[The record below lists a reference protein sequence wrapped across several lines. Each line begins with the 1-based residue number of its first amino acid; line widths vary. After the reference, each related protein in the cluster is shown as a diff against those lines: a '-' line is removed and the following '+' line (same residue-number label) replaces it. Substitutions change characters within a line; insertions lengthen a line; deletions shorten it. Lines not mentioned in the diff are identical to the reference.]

1 MGKYV
6 ITLDQGT
13 TSSRAI
19 VFDIS
24 GNIVGVVRKE
34 HRQIYPN
41 PGWVE
46 HDPREILSNQVEVLR
61 SVVDRC
67 NISMEDILALG
78 ITNQRETV
86 ILWDKNTGEPVYNAI
101 VWQCRRTAEICEQLI
116 KDGAGDEIHKKTG
129 LIIDAYFSGSKI
141 KWILDNFPDIRREAE
156 KGNIY
161 AGTIDTWLI
170 WNLTGRKVHATD
182 YSNASR
188 TMLFNILD
196 LAWDKDILK
205 MMEIPESILPEVKPS
220 ASIFGFIDK
229 SILGREI
236 PIASVI
242 GDQQASLFGQTCFK
256 AGMAKNTYGTGCFL
270 LANTGSKAVF
280 SKNKLLTTIAWGIGD
295 KVDYA
300 LEGSVFVA
308 GSAIQWLR
316 DGLKIINN
324 SRQCDEFAESVSDS
338 KGVYF
343 VPAFA
348 GLGTPYWDMY
358 ARGAIFGLTGGVT
371 REHIARATLEAI
383 AYQVKDLVECMK
395 QDADCDL
402 SLLKVDGGASVSD
415 IMMQF
420 QSDILRIN
428 VVRPKVVETTALG
441 AAFMAGLQTGMWS
454 SLDEISER
462 WQVDKVF
469 EPEMEESRS
478 RKLYS
483 GWKKA
488 VSRALGW
495 ADEDTS
501 A

>member
-19 VFDIS
+19 VFDSS
-24 GNIVGVVRKE
+24 GNVVGLVKKE
-34 HRQIYPN
+34 HRQIYPK

-46 HDPREILSNQVEVLR
+46 HDPDEIWANQVDVLR
-61 SVVDRC
+61 SVVENC
-67 NISMEDILALG
+67 NISTEDILALG
-78 ITNQRETV
+78 ITNQRETIV
-86 ILWDKNTGEPVYNAI
+86 LWDKNTGRPVYNAI
-101 VWQCRRTAEICEQLI
+101 VWQCRRTADICDTLI
-116 KDGAGDEIHKKTG
+116 QEGVGDEIHRKTG

-141 KWILDNFPDIRREAE
+141 KWILDSFPNIRKEAE
-156 KGNIY
+156 KDNIC

-170 WNLTGRKVHATD
+170 WNLTGGKAHATD

-188 TMLFNILD
+188 TMLFNILNLD
-196 LAWDKDILK
+196 WDEDILK
-205 MMEIPESILPEVKPS
+205 MLDIPASILPEVKPS

-236 PIASVI
+236 PIASVM

-280 SKNKLLTTIAWGIGD
+280 SKNKLLTTIAWGIEN

-300 LEGSVFVA
+300 IEGSVFVA

-316 DGLKIINN
+316 DGLKIINT
-324 SRQCDEFAESVSDS
+324 SRQCDEFAESVEDT

-358 ARGAIFGLTGGVT
+358 ARGAIFGLTSGVT

-395 QDADCDL
+395 EDVNCDL
-402 SLLKVDGGASVSD
+402 NLLKVDGGASVSD

-420 QSDILRIN
+420 QADILRIN
-428 VVRPKVVETTALG
+428 VVRPKVIETTALG
-441 AAFMAGLQTGMWS
+441 AAFMAGLRTGMWS
-454 SLDEISER
+454 SFDNITKTWAQDR
-462 WQVDKVF
+462 VF
-469 EPEMEESRS
+469 EPKMDEERS
-478 RKLYS
+478 RKLYA

-488 VSRALGW
+488 VERSLGW
-495 ADEDTS
+495 IDS
-501 A
+501 

>member
-19 VFDIS
+19 VFDAS
-24 GNIVGVVRKE
+24 GNIVGMAKKE

-46 HDPREILSNQVEVLR
+46 HDPEEIWENQVDVLKR
-61 SVVDRC
+61 VVADF
-67 NISMEDILALG
+67 NIPSEDILALG
-78 ITNQRETV
+78 ITNQRETTV
-86 ILWDKNTGEPVYNAI
+86 LWDRNTGKPVYNAI
-101 VWQCRRTAEICEQLI
+101 VWQCRRTADICEQLK
-116 KDGAGDEIHKKTG
+116 KDGAEDEIHRKTG
-129 LIIDAYFSGSKI
+129 LVADAYFSGSKI
-141 KWILDNFPDIRREAE
+141 KWVLDKFPELRKEAE
-156 KGNIY
+156 KGNIC
-161 AGTIDTWLI
+161 AGTVDSWLI

-188 TMLFNILD
+188 TMLFNILN
-196 LAWDKDILK
+196 LTWDDDILK
-205 MMEIPESILPEVKPS
+205 MLNVPKLILPEVKPS
-220 ASIFGFIDK
+220 GYIFGYIDK
-229 SILGREI
+229 NILGREI
-236 PIASVI
+236 PIASVM

-256 AGMAKNTYGTGCFL
+256 PGMAKNTYGTGCFL
-270 LANTGSKAVF
+270 LANTGSKAAF
-280 SKNKLLTTIAWGIGD
+280 SKNRLLTTIAWGIGN

-300 LEGSVFVA
+300 IEGSVFIA

-316 DGLKIINN
+316 DGLKIISS
-324 SRQCDEFAESVSDS
+324 SRQCDELAESVDDT

-343 VPAFA
+343 VPAFS

-395 QDADCDL
+395 EDSDCEL
-402 SLLKVDGGASVSD
+402 NLLKVDGGASVSD

-420 QSDILRIN
+420 QADILRIN

-454 SLDEISER
+454 GLDEISEIWAIDR
-462 WQVDKVF
+462 TFAPK
-469 EPEMEESRS
+469 MEEERS
-478 RKLYS
+478 RKLYA

-488 VSRALGW
+488 VKRSLRW
-495 ADEDTS
+495 AED
-501 A
+501 